1 LAEEHAKRLQALED
15 REAIR
20 DLIARYGP
28 LADSGQSAAV
38 AQLWCEDG
46 VYAVGGMGEAIGH
59 AAIAALID
67 GLLHRALMADGCAHL
82 LGPLAIDLDGDHAI
96 AWGHSLVVKADGG
109 DYAIYR
115 AAANRW
121 TLRRTLAG
129 WRVERRDNRLING
142 GEAAL
147 ELFARVSGPQP
158 AN

>member
-1 LAEEHAKRLQALED
+1 MAEDLTDRLRALED

-28 LADSGQSAAV
+28 LADSGQSAVV

-46 VYAVGGMGEAIGH
+46 VYAVGGIGEAVGH

-67 GLLHRALMADGCAHL
+67 GPVHRALMVDGCAHV
-82 LGPLAIDLDGDHAI
+82 LGPLAIDLDGDRAI
-96 AWGHSLVVKADGG
+96 AWGHSLVIKADDSG

-121 TLRRTLAG
+121 TLRRTPED
-129 WRVERRDNRLING
+129 WRVERRDNRLIDG
-142 GEAAL
+142 GDAAVA
-147 ELFARVSGPQP
+147 LFAGI
-158 AN
+158 